1 MLSSLFKKHTFADV
15 KKELETQKFDASKLD
30 SMIKSVNLKQT
41 NFNNQT
47 LIHEM
52 CKKNKIDAVIWL
64 VKKGLDINAEDSSG
78 QTPLVIAI
86 ENKNI
91 EMIKILLR
99 LNADVNHINFYK
111 RTVLQECVKFGNIE
125 IYDLLEKL
133 TVNKENID
141 THGQNIVFDAVL
153 SKNEEMIKKILLNR
167 NPSKID
173 FKHVDENKQ
182 NFLFHF
188 IKSDIENEELIEE
201 IILNN
206 ASLLNQQDKN
216 GNTVLIEA
224 VKVLLSKKTIYS
236 KEEEPLYYFIKS
248 MCLAKIDETIE
259 NKKSESA
266 LFLAVNSKNLEAI
279 KLLLDAGISPNIQDK
294 NGNTPLSNTAVKG
307 EKFLPIVS
315 LLIDYAAN
323 PDIKDNEDKTI
334 IEKLIDIELFLL
346 NEKQISP
353 KLKKIVDKTSGNY
366 FNVLEKILYRSEVN
380 LKKLNSQKEPYFYE
394 ASVYGHVK
402 LIKLLT
408 KYGADINQSIEGG
421 LNIIYKLMSV
431 FKDEEDEV
439 KLSKYYITLR
449 TVIKMGA
456 NVNTRD
462 DFGGITL
469 HKAILDNDIQTVT
482 ILISLGADIE
492 AIDNRG
498 RNMVHNTIWNNRN
511 KIFRLICSRNKN
523 LLNMTD
529 KFNVLPIHYAAFL
542 GYTDL
547 VLDLMNL
554 GAHINSSLVKAP
566 YIIKFLERFN
576 KNLSTLVSQT
586 KNPTDR
592 KKVSDLVTHMRKEF
606 EVKE

>member
-99 LNADVNHINFYK
+99 LNADVNHVNFYK
-111 RTVLQECVKFGNIE
+111 RIALQECAKFGNIE

-133 TVNKENID
+133 TVKKENID

-167 NPSKID
+167 SPSKID
-173 FKHVDENKQ
+173 FKQVDENNQ

-201 IILNN
+201 VILNN
-206 ASLLNQQDKN
+206 SDLLNHQDKN

-266 LFLAVNSKNLEAI
+266 LFLAINSKNLEAI

-294 NGNTPLSNTAVKG
+294 NGNTPLSTVAVKG

-323 PDIKDNEDKTI
+323 PDIKDNEEKTI

-498 RNMVHNTIWNNRN
+498 RNMVHNTIWKNRN

-547 VLDLMNL
+547 VLELMHL
-554 GAHINSSLVKAP
+554 GAHINSTLVKAP

-576 KNLSTLVSQT
+576 KNLSTLVNQT

>member
-1 MLSSLFKKHTFADV
+1 
-15 KKELETQKFDASKLD
+15 
-30 SMIKSVNLKQT
+30 
-41 NFNNQT
+41 
-47 LIHEM
+47 
-52 CKKNKIDAVIWL
+52 VIWL

-99 LNADVNHINFYK
+99 LNADVNHVNFYK
-111 RTVLQECVKFGNIE
+111 RIALQECAKFGNIE

-133 TVNKENID
+133 TVKKENID
-141 THGQNIVFDAVL
+141 THGQNIIFDAVL

-167 NPSKID
+167 SPSKID
-173 FKHVDENKQ
+173 FKQVDENNQ

-201 IILNN
+201 VILNN
-206 ASLLNQQDKN
+206 SDLINHQDKN

-266 LFLAVNSKNLEAI
+266 LFLAINSKNLEAI

-294 NGNTPLSNTAVKG
+294 NGNTPLSTVAVKG

-498 RNMVHNTIWNNRN
+498 RNMVHNTIWKNRN

-547 VLDLMNL
+547 VLELMHL
-554 GAHINSSLVKAP
+554 GAHINSTLVKAP

-576 KNLSTLVSQT
+576 KNLSTLVNQT